1 MVRRAQSFF
10 RPRQGGFRAGACKC
24 NRRAILAPSGQ
35 GRNSSLLFTSIFP
48 AVEKRLARRRASET
62 AVQILLPLPQMH
74 ASVAL
79 HSIRC
84 KRLSRRSPQQKAA
97 IQFSSL
103 PQHKRA
109 APSFIHSHSSA
120 SAERPLRRC
129 TTRTVMQ
136 ILLPQMQPSVT
147 PLSALCKC
155 LSRQAR
161 NKNRRAVFFIA
172 ATQDPPLPFPQ
183 HNAPAATVS
192 TRFRPHAHPRRSI
205 LHAAARPRPAAQTL
219 RRHGG
224 AKKPFVS
231 PVPLQMIRL
240 LL

>member
-120 SAERPLRRC
+120 SAERPLRRY

-161 NKNRRAVFFIA
+161 NKNRAQFSSLPQHKIPPFLFHSI
-172 ATQDPPLPFPQ
+172 TPPPLPYLHASVPMLIRSE
-183 HNAPAATVS
+183 ASCTL
-192 TRFRPHAHPRRSI
+192 PHAPDPPRKPF
-205 LHAAARPRPAAQTL
+205 AAMAARKNHSSPRFL
-219 RRHGG
+219 Y
-224 AKKPFVS
+224 K
-231 PVPLQMIRL
+231 
-240 LL
+240 